1 VSKRLASP
9 KHARRAAEMKRKTI
23 GPVYQSPDHRYIVW
37 EPEERLSPELTERVN
52 RMTNTTPCYD
62 FSVCRD
68 TGGEYERLY
77 SAATLELAIAWIE
90 EQQK

>member
-1 VSKRLASP
+1 
-9 KHARRAAEMKRKTI
+9 MKRKPI

-52 RMTNTTPCYD
+52 HMTNTTPCYD

-68 TGGEYERLY
+68 TGGEYELLH
-77 SAATLELAIAWIE
+77 SAATLELAIAWIV